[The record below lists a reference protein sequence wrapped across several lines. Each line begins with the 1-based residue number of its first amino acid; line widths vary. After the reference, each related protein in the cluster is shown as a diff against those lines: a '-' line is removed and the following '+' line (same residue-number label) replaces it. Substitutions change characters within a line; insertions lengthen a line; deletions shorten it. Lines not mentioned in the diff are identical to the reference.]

1 LQHAPELLSLRA
13 RLLHDVGTLALLALL
28 LTPIYLLLNQYWR
41 SLVALLAVYSLLAF
55 VFIRLARYIR
65 RVMRR
70 TPAEIPPWHTVFQHT
85 SAPPQLSP
93 PFMAAEAIQYAVK
106 DPDYVQ
112 DVLKPRLRQLLIYRL
127 SSAPDLPLDAV
138 NAILRHNRIDPRVI
152 TFLQSY
158 EATGLWARYRYRRQ
172 RLQYVLATLQQIES
186 L

>member
-1 LQHAPELLSLRA
+1 MQHAHELLSLRA
-13 RLLHDVGTLALLALL
+13 RLLHDAGTLALLALL
-28 LTPIYLLLNQYWR
+28 LTPVYLLLNQYWR
-41 SLVALLAVYSLLAF
+41 SLVTLLAVYSLLAF
-55 VFIRLARYIR
+55 AFVRLARYVR

-70 TPAEIPPWHTVFQHT
+70 TPAEIPPWHTVLQPT
-85 SAPPQLSP
+85 SASSHLSP
-93 PFMAAEAIQYAVK
+93 PFTAAEAIQHAVK

-112 DVLKPRLRQLLIYRL
+112 DVLKPRLRQLLVYRI

-138 NAILRHNRIDPRVI
+138 NATLRHSRIDPRVI

-172 RLQYVLATLQQIES
+172 RLQHVLATLRQIES